1 MVLDITELNFNSK
14 RAEWANVGIES
25 VDTPLSAEHFEITGN
40 EAVCTLQLP
49 DEKAL
54 CTDYSSF
61 IFWIHGDDG
70 SVRPES
76 RAGVSVPS
84 SCVMG
89 FDTDDDYYRELLTFT
104 LSGEENGC
112 AELKIRCENPNAL
125 SALVSLTKAITYL
138 KPMWYTGYEAANA
151 LNPDIML
158 PENTVVMEDL
168 KMVLEAKSFDES
180 YFNILRGKKYLFT
193 FDEEYILGEQNFPQH
208 PSVMEIRVKS
218 ESDEWVGGES
228 IGSGLKKKDDFVYC
242 DSGFLYAVM
251 KRKNYMIPDNLAIH
265 GYTQEEAE
273 TIAAGGVEYID
284 SANGINAFINSVESA
299 SMINLHLDPDK
310 VYFVNSSLRFQKSNV
325 CLVGHNSELRLK
337 SDSTDA
343 VSIIH
348 NSNLPS
354 IQNIEVCNI
363 KLQGRARLI
372 NNNINVSDSCI
383 RWYTQSDALNFPTN
397 LTFNNVEINGFN
409 YGVHS
414 NPGVTLKG
422 TALDWRFIN
431 CTLTRVR
438 TGLMLTNVNG
448 LLFSGGRVNACLS
461 LSEKDHCF
469 YISEGCSNITVEK
482 SLLENCAG
490 GAIHQ
495 RYDNVSSDKRI
506 EHTRYRD
513 LTINNC
519 GVGICISGYGFDA
532 KAERITGEK
541 IGRFIQLSY
550 CQDVEIRDY
559 YATGI
564 NDQNFELGEGD
575 DYHTVKVDSY
585 TVIYT
590 TGAVKSAIIENC
602 QFSDQPNFSFDG
614 SMAYRQFQSSGYYRT
629 PAVASDI
636 EPGWIVDGYYSV
648 DIVFKNCVFNI
659 NSSVNINV
667 NIGTPTEHYCVNN
680 LLFDNCSFNAVRTSL
695 VRRSVFYIKGN
706 PNKISVF
713 TFKNCRGKYYIL
725 DENYNNSVLI
735 EGYFLFRNYCNIVID
750 DDDFVLDTNFQ
761 KPSSKKFHN

>member
-1 MVLDITELNFNSK
+1 MVLDVTELNFNST
-14 RAEWANVGIES
+14 RAEWRNVGIES
-25 VDTPLSAEHFEITGN
+25 VDTPLSAEQFEITGN

-49 DEKAL
+49 NEKAL
-54 CTDYSSF
+54 YTDYSSL

-70 SVRPES
+70 TTRPES

-89 FDTDDDYYRELLTFT
+89 FDTDDDSYRELLTFI
-104 LSGEENGC
+104 LSGEENGT
-112 AELKIRCENPNAL
+112 AELRIECENANAL
-125 SALVSLTKAITYL
+125 AALVSLVKAVTYL

-158 PENTVVMEDL
+158 PENTVVMENL
-168 KMVLEAKSFDES
+168 KMVLEVTSFEQSFFSILRDRKYLFSFDET
-180 YFNILRGKKYLFT
+180 YP
-193 FDEEYILGEQNFPQH
+193 LGEQNFPQH
-208 PSVMEIRVKS
+208 PSVTELRLKS

-228 IGSGLKKKDDFVYC
+228 IGNGLYKKGDFVYC
-242 DSGFLYAVM
+242 SYGILYAVM
-251 KRKNYMIPDNLAIH
+251 KRKNYIISDSTTIH
-265 GYTQEEAE
+265 GYTREEAE
-273 TIAAGGVEYID
+273 EIIAGGVEYID
-284 SANGINAFINSVESA
+284 SKAGINVFINSVEST
-299 SMINLHLDPDK
+299 SMVNLHLDSDK
-310 VYFVNSSLRFQKSNV
+310 VYFVNGSLHFEKSNI

-348 NSNLPS
+348 QSNSSS
-354 IQNIEVCNI
+354 IRNIEVCNI

-372 NNNINVSDSCI
+372 NNNINVSDSCV
-383 RWYTQSDALNFPTN
+383 RWYTNSSELRFPLNV
-397 LTFNNVEINGFN
+397 TFNDVEINGFN

-414 NPGVTLKG
+414 NPGAPLKG

-438 TGLMLTNVNG
+438 TGFMLTNVNG
-448 LLFSGGRVNACLS
+448 LLFSGGRVDDCLS
-461 LSEKDHCF
+461 LSKKDHCF

-495 RYDNVSSDKRI
+495 KYDNVSSSKKI

-519 GVGICISGYGFDA
+519 GVGICIGGYGFDA
-532 KAERITGEK
+532 RAERITGEK

-550 CQDVEIRDY
+550 CQNVEIRDY

-564 NDQNFELGEGD
+564 NDMNFALGEGD

-585 TVIYT
+585 TIIYT

-614 SMAYRQFQSSGYYRT
+614 SMAYRQLHSSHYYKT
-629 PAVASDI
+629 PAVASDV

-648 DIVFKNCVFNI
+648 DIIFKNCVFNL
-659 NSSVNINV
+659 NSTVNDNII
-667 NIGTPTEHYCVNN
+667 IGTPKKHYCVNN
-680 LLFDNCSFNAVRTSL
+680 LLFDNCSFNTVRTGL
-695 VRRSVFYIKGN
+695 VSRSVFYIKGN

-713 TFKNCRGKYYIL
+713 TFTNSRGKYYIL

-735 EGYFLFRNYCNIVID
+735 EGYFFFRNSCNTVID
-750 DDDFVLDTNFQ
+750 DNFVLDTNFQ
-761 KPSSKKFHN
+761 KPSSKKFYN